1 MSGRAALLALLLLAA
16 GCGEPGAAVE
26 EPPRAEAVA
35 EPAPPPPPARD
46 TLLEA
51 AFREAAAEI
60 DGTVGV
66 AALHLEA
73 HVAAA
78 HGGDVRFPLASVY
91 KLPIAYAAVQGAG
104 AAPDDT
110 VALEPADRAPG
121 TTPLDAEGG
130 QRVPVSR
137 LVELAL
143 AHSDNTASD
152 ALLRV
157 AGGPEA
163 VSRRMRAIGVEGV
176 RVDRSLRRIFADYRG
191 VEWPEGAEEWTIRE
205 FQARSA
211 AVPGAGRDSAR
222 AAFLEDARDTGTAQE
237 VVALLAALHRGDG
250 LDPAGRTLLLEAMGG
265 TATGPDRIRAGVPPG
280 TGVAHKTGTLEPL
293 SHDVG
298 IVTLPDGGTLL
309 LAVLV
314 RSGAPAAERER
325 VIAALARA
333 AWARFAETQ

>member
-1 MSGRAALLALLLLAA
+1 M
-16 GCGEPGAAVE
+16 E
-26 EPPRAEAVA
+26 EPPRAAVPA

-46 TLLEA
+46 TVLEA
-51 AFREAAAEI
+51 AFRQAAAEI

-66 AALHLEA
+66 AALHLEG

-78 HGGDVRFPLASVY
+78 DGGDVRFPLASVY

-104 AAPDDT
+104 TALDDS

-121 TTPLDAEGG
+121 TTPLDVGG
-130 QRVPVSR
+130 GARVPLSR

-191 VEWPEGAEEWTIRE
+191 IDAPEGPEGWTFRE

-211 AVPGAGRDSAR
+211 AVPRTGRDSAG
-222 AAFLEDARDTGTAQE
+222 AAFLEDPRDTGTAE
-237 VVALLAALHRGDG
+237 AVVALLAALHEGEG
-250 LDPAGRTLLLEAMGG
+250 LDPAGRTLLLEALRG
-265 TATGPDRIRAGVPPG
+265 TATGPNRIRAGVPAG
-280 TGVAHKTGTLEPL
+280 TEVAHKTGTLGAL

-314 RSGAPAAERER
+314 RSDAPAEERER
-325 VIAALARA
+325 LIAALARA
-333 AWARFAETQ
+333 AWARFAGTQE